1 MYFLIFF
8 FFYYIFSVW
17 QFSFGLVRDDWSPC
31 VAIGRL
37 SAARDIARMGEAW
50 KFVRLRRWWCRRFY
64 IFSFSFFFFLCFG
77 SCVSRCRRRRR
88 HSVSSLGPSRR
99 ALARSL
105 LSTVTGDDKMMESM
119 SNAVAIL
126 LVTGGAFREPSCR
139 ALLRSTFPRHS
150 STPAR
155 LYSTLL
161 SLSIP
166 TLPLNPLYNSAQQYY
181 DDSFFSIYS
190 SFLFS
195 FDYFYFLFPRSLSV
209 TRPVRSTLVKLFA
222 APVSTFWWELFTYLL
237 ATTATNGSSTCLF
250 HPHFHVIFSLLFF
263 FFVLFFFIFDRVCVR
278 SHFFTFYI

>member
-1 MYFLIFF
+1 MGVFFLGWFGTTGRHVSLLAGSLPPEILPGWERHENSYVYEDDDVGVSTV
-8 FFYYIFSVW
+8 FFYFI
-17 QFSFGLVRDDWSPC
+17 
-31 VAIGRL
+31 
-37 SAARDIARMGEAW
+37 
-50 KFVRLRRWWCRRFY
+50 
-64 IFSFSFFFFLCFG
+64 FLCFG
-77 SCVSRCRRRRR
+77 SCVSSCRRRRRR

-190 SFLFS
+190 FLFL
-195 FDYFYFLFPRSLSV
+195 FFYFYPFFLFYLIIFISFFGLPPRSLSV

-222 APVSTFWWELFTYLL
+222 APVSTF
-237 ATTATNGSSTCLF
+237 
-250 HPHFHVIFSLLFF
+250 
-263 FFVLFFFIFDRVCVR
+263 
-278 SHFFTFYI
+278 